1 MYYEPR
7 ILYQLFYINSY
18 TAHCRTHATDC
29 SPSVSR
35 IYPPHEWKRS
45 TWCFIASTRFC
56 VCGSGSAVFL
66 GALQPC
72 WSPETNLFF
81 FLLHTQCVLIVS
93 FWRILVGDVEMFK
106 KHNNSTA
113 VPDTL
118 ISAPRT
124 LPGQCEIKCVQ
135 LCSRFTD
142 EWERDEFAV
151 VQTSVVSK
159 GLAFLQFGNTE
170 ISWSTSSLCTCC
182 RFIQL
187 LNHPVCLYYKKK
199 DIISSE
205 NTGSWI

>member
-1 MYYEPR
+1 M
-7 ILYQLFYINSY
+7 
-18 TAHCRTHATDC
+18 
-29 SPSVSR
+29 
-35 IYPPHEWKRS
+35 
-45 TWCFIASTRFC
+45 
-56 VCGSGSAVFL
+56 
-66 GALQPC
+66 
-72 WSPETNLFF
+72 
-81 FLLHTQCVLIVS
+81 LIVS

-106 KHNNSTA
+106 NHNNSTA

-135 LCSRFTD
+135 LCSLFTD
-142 EWERDEFAV
+142 EWERDELACCEDAV
-151 VQTSVVSK
+151 VRTSVVSK

-199 DIISSE
+199 RHHIKWKYRILNIVTFSQSVSLFF
-205 NTGSWI
+205 SWSPITHLR